1 MLLEK
6 LSGKGQ
12 EQPLPATIHVDVA
25 LNALKAGLSLSD
37 VIECAKVQ
45 VERDVLKRV
54 LAATGRTAL

>member
-37 VIECAKVQ
+37 VIECA
-45 VERDVLKRV
+45 
-54 LAATGRTAL
+54 